1 MIRTLPSHILLW
13 SLDCVRESECWLLT
27 RALLICFLRLCS
39 LWVQGNIL
47 DFADKFVDMTT
58 QGLNAVAKGMKNL
71 MAQGQTL
78 AVTRAVQGLL
88 EGKSADEPAD
98 TFLYFDP
105 KLPRGTSPASAK
117 PAYRDVMVC
126 MIGGG
131 NYLEYHS
138 LKEMSERV
146 QPKCNVVYGATE
158 MLAPCEFLQQLNELG
173 NKGK

>member
-1 MIRTLPSHILLW
+1 MLVADPCAS
-13 SLDCVRESECWLLT
+13 D
-27 RALLICFLRLCS
+27 CFLRLCS

-88 EGKSADEPAD
+88 EGKSTDEPAD